1 MEENLNLE
9 QAIEEA
15 INKTDKLGNKP
26 QVVVANN
33 TTLRNDLMDVY
44 NQLREG
50 NIGLRQAR
58 EVANM
63 AGKVTS
69 SAKAQL
75 EYNQVVGKPD
85 AKIPFFED

>member
-1 MEENLNLE
+1 MKEDF
-9 QAIEEA
+9 IEDDFIQDEG
-15 INKTDKLGNKP
+15 KSEKLGNKP
-26 QVVVANN
+26 KSTVVNN
-33 TTLRNDLMDVY
+33 TSLRNDMLDVY

-63 AGKVTS
+63 SGKIIS

-85 AKIPFFED
+85 SSIPFFED

>member
-1 MEENLNLE
+1 MKEDF
-9 QAIEEA
+9 IEDDFIQDEG
-15 INKTDKLGNKP
+15 KSEKLGNKP
-26 QVVVANN
+26 QTVVNNN
-33 TTLRNDLMDVY
+33 TSLRNDMLDVY

-63 AGKVTS
+63 AGKVIS

-85 AKIPFFED
+85 ATIPFFED

>member
-1 MEENLNLE
+1 MEKEF
-9 QAIEEA
+9 IEED
-15 INKTDKLGNKP
+15 ILQDDKLGNAPKSF
-26 QVVVANN
+26 VNTN
-33 TTLRNDLMDVY
+33 TTLRNDMLDVY

-50 NIGLRQAR
+50 LIGLRQAR

-63 AGKVTS
+63 SGKILS

-85 AKIPFFED
+85 ATIPFFED

>member
-1 MEENLNLE
+1 MKENF
-9 QAIEEA
+9 IEDDFIQDEG
-15 INKTDKLGNKP
+15 KSEKLGNKP
-26 QVVVANN
+26 KSTVVNN
-33 TTLRNDLMDVY
+33 TSLRDDMLDVY

-63 AGKVTS
+63 SGKIIS

>member
-9 QAIEEA
+9 KAIEEA

-26 QVVVANN
+26 QTVVTNN

-63 AGKVTS
+63 AGKVVS

-75 EYNQVVGKPD
+75 DYNQTVGKPD
-85 AKIPFFED
+85 ATIPFFED